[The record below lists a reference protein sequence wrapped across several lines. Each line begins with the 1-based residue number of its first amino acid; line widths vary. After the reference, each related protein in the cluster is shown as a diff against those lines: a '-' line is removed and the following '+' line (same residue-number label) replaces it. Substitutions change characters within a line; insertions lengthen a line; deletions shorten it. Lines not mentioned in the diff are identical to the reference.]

1 MRPPREGEVVGG
13 EEKFSKSSLL
23 TAGFSQGE
31 SNREE
36 IGHNGEV
43 GDRAASTDSVL
54 LQNIHSQKPGHQVAS
69 QASKAR
75 DESCNHIQPGI

>member
-1 MRPPREGEVVGG
+1 MVGG

-54 LQNIHSQKPGHQVAS
+54 LQNVHCQKPGHQIARQS
-69 QASKAR
+69 SKPR
-75 DESCNHIQPGI
+75 DESCGEIRLIVLKAHFQD